1 MSNFTIERSDDLKYI
16 NNTLSQL
23 LARKS
28 LLEKEYEELKADVS
42 LAMVRVSW
50 QPDVKDFLDYLQ
62 MQEHENSVGAYE
74 RLLTAFMEEVLPG
87 YRKVV
92 FDLTIER
99 NAPAL
104 NIFIKK
110 GEDMPLEDALM
121 GTGGSVTNI
130 LVTGLRIISLLR
142 SGQRKFLVL
151 DEPDCWLS
159 PEHIPAF
166 CKVIDEMARELGIQI
181 FMISHHVT
189 TEFNGIDHKVLL
201 YKKGDK
207 LDTTIVGEVP
217 QWEESD
223 EGIRSIKLTDFQAHS
238 NTYIPLSPGVTLFMG
253 DNDIG
258 KSAVVTALRS
268 VFYGEGN
275 KTYIRHFKDKA
286 TVQIE
291 FSDRRMLYW
300 ERNNKGK
307 YKESYIML
315 DENHGIDNPL
325 HRNDGASKPDWLF
338 EETGI
343 GIIDDL
349 DIQLSWQKKPLS
361 ILDSSASVRAK
372 ALAVGSEGDYVQG
385 MMSLSKEELSESKT
399 VVKQGEK
406 KLESWRVQLNYL
418 KNIGLLKSQYDELEQ
433 RMKENAVIEHRLDKM
448 RNTVNEIKRLTHKKE
463 NYMPLMEVEEQD
475 FSEQINAIQP
485 NYVDNMTDLLRTWKH
500 SDIRNKALKIIEKV
514 PEISRIEKPLSPL
527 MKDFILGWKRFDS
540 QAKALSPLL
549 DLDVDIIIPKE
560 SSVTKLTSLFDRWK
574 MLSKKAQSYK
584 PIEDL
589 KEVEIPVVKGV
600 VSADGLLSNW
610 KKTFDRIVVLE
621 KDIVDIDEQSNAVN
635 ELIKDE
641 FPVCPTCER
650 PWGNHEEG
658 DSHKDKE
665 DIVVV
670 KEPRS
675 DIKAEVEPETKV
687 RNSVSTIR
695 RRTI

>member
-1 MSNFTIERSDDLKYI
+1 MSDFIIERSDDLKYI

-23 LARKS
+23 LSRKA
-28 LLEKEYEELKADVS
+28 LLEKEYEELKSDVS

-50 QPDVKDFLDYLQ
+50 QPDVKEFLDYLQ

-74 RLLTAFMEEVLPG
+74 RLLSAFMEEVLPG

-110 GEDMPLEDALM
+110 GEDMPPEDALM

-201 YKKGDK
+201 YKQGDK
-207 LDTTIVGEVP
+207 LDTTIMGDVP
-217 QWEESD
+217 QWEDGD
-223 EGIRSIKLTDFQAHS
+223 EGIRSIKLTDFQAHA

-275 KTYIRHFKDKA
+275 KTYIRHYKDKA

-315 DENHGIDNPL
+315 DENHDIDNPL

-343 GIIDDL
+343 GMIDDL

-361 ILDSSASVRAK
+361 FLDSSASIRAK
-372 ALAVGSEGDYVQG
+372 ALAVGSEGDYVQE
-385 MMSLSKEELSESKT
+385 MMTLSKEELSESKT
-399 VVKQGEK
+399 VIKQGEK
-406 KLESWRVQLNYL
+406 RLESWRVQLNYL
-418 KNIGLLKSQYDELEQ
+418 KNIGLLKKQYDEIEKRIQ
-433 RMKENAVIEHRLDKM
+433 ENAVVEKNLNKM
-448 RNTVNEIKRLTHKKE
+448 RDTVNEIKRLTHQKE
-463 NYMPLMEVEEQD
+463 NYAPLVDIVEHD
-475 FSEQINAIQP
+475 FSDQINKINP
-485 NYVDNMTDLLRTWKH
+485 NHVADMNGLLRAWTH
-500 SDIRNKALKIIEKV
+500 NHVRSKALEKIENAPRISKIEQPV
-514 PEISRIEKPLSPL
+514 SPL
-527 MKDFILGWKRFDS
+527 MKDFIYGWKRIDR
-540 QAKALSPLL
+540 KVDALSPLL
-549 DLDVDIIIPKE
+549 RLDMEIDIPKE
-560 SSVTKLTSLFDRWK
+560 SNVSKLVELEAQWK
-574 MLSKKAQSYK
+574 ALSQKEKSYK
-584 PIEDL
+584 PLEDL
-589 KEVEIPVVKGV
+589 PEIEMPVVKGV
-600 VSADGLLSNW
+600 NAAGGLLSNW
-610 KKTFDRIVVLE
+610 KNMFERIAVIE
-621 KDIVDIDEQSNAVN
+621 KDIADISEQSDAIN
-635 ELIKDE
+635 EKIKSE

-650 PWGNHEEG
+650 PWGNHEDNTDHATSDLVE
-658 DSHKDKE
+658 E
-665 DIVVV
+665 V
-670 KEPRS
+670 KPEP
-675 DIKAEVEPETKV
+675 KVEAKPETKV
-687 RNSVSTIR
+687 SSGSTIR